1 MIIHHS
7 TYNTLQYDLKMYF
20 VLVEFFNDTFLDRLA
35 DKLGTEY
42 FSLGL
47 NLNINRQRIK
57 RLEHDHVRDVLRV
70 NSEMLS
76 MWRDETVKS
85 ESNMVDELCNALS
98 TIHLNNVVDFVRKG
112 EFTVMILMSVL

>member
-85 ESNMVDELCNALS
+85 ESKMVDELCNALS